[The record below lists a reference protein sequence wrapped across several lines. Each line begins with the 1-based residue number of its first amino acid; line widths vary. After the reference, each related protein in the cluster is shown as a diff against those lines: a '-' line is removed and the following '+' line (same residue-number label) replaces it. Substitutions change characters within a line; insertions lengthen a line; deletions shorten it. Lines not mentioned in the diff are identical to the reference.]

1 MPDDEDV
8 TRTGPPFELSSL
20 PHDPDL
26 GPEAE
31 GPSGPIEPRGLH
43 ELTLLVAVL
52 VGGFLGTLGRYEVD
66 LAWPTPA
73 GQFPSSTF
81 VINTS
86 GALVLGALL
95 TVLLGAQPLGHR
107 QWRAF
112 LGTGVL
118 GGWTTYSTLA
128 VAGTT
133 LVKTG
138 HGATAAGYLAASL
151 GAGLVAVGLGMALG
165 RLVVARR
172 SGAGGRNPTALPHRP
187 LDPDQEPA

>member
-1 MPDDEDV
+1 MPEDEPA
-8 TRTGPPFELSSL
+8 TEPEPLFELSSL

-31 GPSGPIEPRGLH
+31 GPSGPIEPRGVH

-52 VGGFLGTLGRYEVD
+52 VGGVLGTLGRYELD

-73 GQFPSSTF
+73 GRFPWSTF

-86 GALVLGALL
+86 GALVLGSLL
-95 TVLLGAQPLGHR
+95 TVLLLAQPLGHR
-107 QWRAF
+107 QWRAL

-128 VAGTT
+128 AAGAT
-133 LVKTG
+133 LVKAG
-138 HGATAAGYLAASL
+138 HGATAAGYLVASL
-151 GAGLVAVGLGMALG
+151 GAGLAAVGLGMALG
-165 RLVVARR
+165 RLAVSRWSA
-172 SGAGGRNPTALPHRP
+172 AGGRRGAVYPPMP